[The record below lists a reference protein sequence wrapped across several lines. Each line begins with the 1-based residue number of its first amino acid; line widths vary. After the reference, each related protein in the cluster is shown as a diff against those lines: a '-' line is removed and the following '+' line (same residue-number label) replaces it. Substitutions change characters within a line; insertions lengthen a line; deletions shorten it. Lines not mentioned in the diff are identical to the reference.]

1 MRLPNQSRADP
12 EDGALTGATG
22 VTVLVVFTGIVVFIG
37 LVVFVVVVALA
48 GLVVLV
54 VVVVVVVVVVFV
66 LLISSKYLNYKSIN
80 QLKLKQGDNK
90 INLN

>member
-12 EDGALTGATG
+12 DDGALTGATDTG
-22 VTVLVVFTGIVVFIG
+22 LVVFAGIVVFIG
-37 LVVFVVVVALA
+37 LVVFVVVVVLA